1 MKMFVKITKIF
12 ITVFSKNLYG
22 FSVHKVFK
30 KKPYKNVFEKYY
42 KFLWRFFQKIHTI
55 FLYFIRFFQK
65 TV

>member
-1 MKMFVKITKIF
+1 MFVKITKIF

-42 KFLWRFFQKIHTI
+42 KFL
-55 FLYFIRFFQK
+55 
-65 TV
+65 